1 MEFAYY
7 IFYCV
12 MNKEYVKHTQN
23 VIPNPSNITKRDIP
37 YTPINYTSSNMHRI
51 CFDHGDT
58 HNDDAYK
65 H

>member
-1 MEFAYY
+1 
-7 IFYCV
+7 

-51 CFDHGDT
+51 CFDHSDT